1 MESEVRKLIEEK
13 DKKIEELQA
22 KIRELEKKLKFY
34 EIREVYQGIIPDE
47 VLQKIVELPPDAM
60 VLEIGKYLKQASFKT
75 ERVAETRAVETTP
88 KVEVKE
94 KPVVEEQKVESGVKL
109 KEGVAKARVGVD
121 LAFTQRYDFQ
131 GSDVAM
137 LGEDVMHSIRASE
150 GDYIVVQKEG
160 AVNLR
165 VLPYSKPGF
174 IIIPSWVR
182 EKIGAKVNDFVEVS
196 KK

>member
-1 MESEVRKLIEEK
+1 MESELRKLIEEK

-22 KIRELEKKLKFY
+22 RIRELEKKLKFY

-47 VLQKIVELPPDAM
+47 ILQKLAELPPEVM
-60 VLEIGKYLKQASFKT
+60 VIEIGKYLKQASFKT
-75 ERVAETRAVETTP
+75 ERVVETRESSP
-88 KVEVKE
+88 RVEVKE
-94 KPVVEEQKVESGVKL
+94 KPIEEIKVEPSVKVR
-109 KEGVAKARVGVD
+109 EGVAKARVGVD
-121 LAFTQRYDFQ
+121 LAFTQRYDFH

-137 LGEDVMHSIRASE
+137 LGEDVMNSIKVSE
-150 GDYIVVQKEG
+150 GDYVVVQKDS

-182 EKIGAKVNDFVEVS
+182 EKIGAKINDFVEVA

>member
-1 MESEVRKLIEEK
+1 MESELRKLIEEK
-13 DKKIEELQA
+13 DRKIEELQA
-22 KIRELEKKLKFY
+22 KIRELEKRLKFY

-47 VLQKIVELPPDAM
+47 ILQKIVELPPDAM
-60 VLEIGKYLKQASFKT
+60 VLEIGKYLRQSTFKT
-75 ERVAETRAVETTP
+75 ERVAEVKAVESTSR
-88 KVEVKE
+88 VDVKE
-94 KPVVEEQKVESGVKL
+94 KPVVEEQKAESVKL

-137 LGEDVMHSIRASE
+137 LGEDVMNSIRASE

-182 EKIGAKVNDFVEVS
+182 EKIGAKVNDFVEVA